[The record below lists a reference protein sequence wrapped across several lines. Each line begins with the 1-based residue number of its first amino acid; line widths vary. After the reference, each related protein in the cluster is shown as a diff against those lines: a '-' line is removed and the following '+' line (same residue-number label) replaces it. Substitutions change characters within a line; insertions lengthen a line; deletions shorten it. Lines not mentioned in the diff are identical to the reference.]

1 MLLCT
6 RTLHVILGGAATL
19 LSTVAGANLL
29 VNGSFEDG
37 NFVNPG
43 NATMS
48 LPVGS
53 AAISGWTTVG
63 DTLAWIGTG
72 NPWGLTANDG
82 ARFLDLTDLA
92 PGAPFGGVVQAVA
105 TSPGASYLLSF
116 DLGSSTFWGRPD
128 AITASAAGTSATFTS
143 PTTGTNNDWQRV
155 SMAFTATST
164 TTNLQLLG
172 SAAFNYIG
180 LDNVSL
186 DLVSTAPI
194 PEPETWALMLGGVA
208 ALGAWTRRRAQRGMR
223 TEKVDN

>member
-1 MLLCT
+1 MRSTT
-6 RTLHVILGGAATL
+6 RALHVVLSIGTAL
-19 LSTVAGANLL
+19 LASASQANLL

-48 LPVGS
+48 LPIGS
-53 AAISGWTTVG
+53 TAISGWTTVG

-92 PGAPFGGVVQAVA
+92 AGAPFGGVTQAVA
-105 TSPGASYLLSF
+105 TTPGASYLLSF

-128 AITASAAGTSATFTS
+128 AVIASAAGTSATFTS
-143 PTTGTNNDWQRV
+143 PLTGGNNDWQRV
-155 SMAFTATST
+155 SMAFTATSAT
-164 TTNLQLLG
+164 TTVQLLG
-172 SAAFNYIG
+172 SAAINYIG
-180 LDNVSL
+180 VDNVSL
-186 DLVSTAPI
+186 DLTSAAPI

-208 ALGAWTRRRAQRGMR
+208 AVGAWTRRRAQHGR
-223 TEKVDN
+223 

>member
-1 MLLCT
+1 MPSTT
-6 RTLHVILGGAATL
+6 RALRVVLACGATL
-19 LSTVAGANLL
+19 LASAADANLL

-53 AAISGWTTVG
+53 TAITGWTTVG

-72 NPWGLTANDG
+72 NPWGLSANDG

-92 PGAPFGGVVQAVA
+92 AGAPFGGVVQTVA
-105 TSPGASYLLSF
+105 TSPGSSYVLSF

-143 PTTGTNNDWQRV
+143 PLTGTNNDWQRL
-155 SMAFTATST
+155 SMAFTATSAT
-164 TTNLQLLG
+164 TSVQLLG

-186 DLVSTAPI
+186 DLGSAAPI

-208 ALGAWTRRRAQRGMR
+208 AVGAWVRRRARR
-223 TEKVDN
+223 ER